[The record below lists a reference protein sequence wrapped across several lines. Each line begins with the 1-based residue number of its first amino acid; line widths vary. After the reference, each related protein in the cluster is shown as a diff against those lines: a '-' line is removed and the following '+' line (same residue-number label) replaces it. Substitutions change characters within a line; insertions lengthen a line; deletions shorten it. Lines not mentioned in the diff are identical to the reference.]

1 MKENLRLSL
10 TRGLFNSALRVLVLK
25 FVDSSRLKEHADFVI
40 RIYETELLRLEIGVR
55 PAVKGAG

>member
-1 MKENLRLSL
+1 
-10 TRGLFNSALRVLVLK
+10 
-25 FVDSSRLKEHADFVI
+25 VI